1 MIHIFF
7 RDSIKQKPTS
17 SPLSSSKVV
26 PISSSSQG
34 LLCPKE
40 KNKAKNGFKSSAF
53 EFNKRRADFFGETD
67 RSCVLSRVC
76 SETAGGQEWR
86 FFSASI
92 AQAWLRLLTSYF
104 PASIAQAMAKKLLFL
119 HLLLLLS
126 Q

>member
-53 EFNKRRADFFGETD
+53 EFNKRRADFFGET
-67 RSCVLSRVC
+67 
-76 SETAGGQEWR
+76 ETAGGQEWR